1 MARNRK
7 NQAAAVRF
15 GPLLKVVLLCSVI
28 CGSAIGYVWQ
38 KGEIAR
44 LGRSIADREKRLT
57 QLQNDNKRLSS
68 QIAVLHSPVMIDQR
82 ARELNLGLGPAQ
94 PGQEILLVEP
104 AVAAPDDKGDLRQLA
119 QRPAD
124 ALTQ

>member
-1 MARNRK
+1 MAKNRK

-38 KGEIAR
+38 KGEIGR
-44 LGRSIADREKRLT
+44 LGRQIAEREKRLT
-57 QLQNDNKRLSS
+57 QLQNDNKQLAG

-82 ARELNLGLGPAQ
+82 ARELNLGLAPAQ
-94 PGQEILLVEP
+94 PGQKVLLMEP
-104 AVAAPDDKGDLRQLA
+104 APVAPESKGDLRQLA
-119 QRPAD
+119 QRPD
-124 ALTQ
+124 ALIP

>member
-1 MARNRK
+1 MAKNRK
-7 NQAAAVRF
+7 NLAAAVRF

-38 KGEIAR
+38 KGEIGR
-44 LGRSIADREKRLT
+44 LGHEIADREKKLA
-57 QLQNDNKRLSS
+57 QLQKDNNRLAS

-82 ARELNLGLGPAQ
+82 VRELNLGLAPAQ
-94 PGQEILLVEP
+94 PGQKVLLVEP
-104 AVAAPDDKGDLRQLA
+104 QAAAPDDKGDLRQLV

-124 ALTQ
+124 TLTP

>member
-104 AVAAPDDKGDLRQLA
+104 AVATPDDKGDLRQLA

>member
-1 MARNRK
+1 MAKNRK

-38 KGEIAR
+38 KGEIGR
-44 LGRSIADREKRLT
+44 LGRQIADREKRLA
-57 QLQNDNKRLSS
+57 QLQNDNKRLAN

-82 ARELNLGLGPAQ
+82 ARELNLGLSPAQ
-94 PGQEILLVEP
+94 PGQKVLLVEP
-104 AVAAPDDKGDLRQLA
+104 APVVPDNRNDTRQFA

-124 ALTQ
+124 AVNP

>member
-1 MARNRK
+1 MAKNRK

-38 KGEIAR
+38 KGEISR
-44 LGRSIADREKRLT
+44 LGRQIAEREKHLT
-57 QLQNDNKRLSS
+57 QLQNDNKRLAS

-82 ARELNLGLGPAQ
+82 ARELNLGLAPAQ
-94 PGQEILLVEP
+94 PSQKVLLLEN
-104 AVAAPDDKGDLRQLA
+104 APVQPGNKGDLRQLA

-124 ALTQ
+124 AETP